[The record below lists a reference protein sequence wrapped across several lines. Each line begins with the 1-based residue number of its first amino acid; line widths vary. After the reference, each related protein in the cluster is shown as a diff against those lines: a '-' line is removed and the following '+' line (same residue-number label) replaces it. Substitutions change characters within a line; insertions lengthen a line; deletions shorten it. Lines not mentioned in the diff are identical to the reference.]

1 MRVNLPTLPRFLTVP
16 RESFFLFGSHSTPRD
31 LILMSGGDGETE
43 VESTDMDDIGHNAR
57 DGGLEQLLLSINRPG
72 DYCIGG
78 RLYAAMPKLT
88 VEGVGTLSF
97 PVPEPQL
104 RALVDAATVA
114 PYGKGPETLV
124 DRAVRDCRQIDAGK
138 VGLSG
143 RGWRD
148 SLDEIMDRVARG
160 LGLSRDLLDA
170 ELHKLLVYE
179 PGGFFS
185 AHRDTEKSGGMVA
198 TLSVALPAQGAGGEL
213 VVRYGDRETVFDMN
227 AGEPSEVAFAAFYAD
242 CPHEVRPVVEGHRV
256 SLVFNLCLRCPGG
269 TPPMAPD
276 HAGLADRV
284 AERLSAWQ
292 GAATTDKLVWVLDH
306 AYSQDGLSFDALKGV
321 DASRGLV
328 LARAAERAGCDLH
341 AAILH
346 VEEYGTPALEIDY
359 GGWGDSWEAEFSD
372 SEFEEVIDGWQ
383 WLDGWTTRR
392 GGHPPFG
399 RVPLDDAEI
408 LPSGVLDEAE
418 PDERRLEE
426 STGNEGAT
434 LELTYRLAAF
444 VLWPGSKTL
453 DIVASGSIDGATRAE
468 MLRFLSAAG
477 DREGIARF
485 VHRVVVPR
493 YDGTEN
499 EALAS
504 VMDMLGP
511 EVAAEAV
518 SALVREHL
526 ARRRKAI
533 PSLLTLIG
541 DAGAGPEV
549 ARRGAKA
556 ALLTLPTVL
565 SPPDP
570 DLPRQPGSG
579 EPLDH
584 HAVRDLLL
592 LAARFGLMAEAETAA
607 RAIADHP
614 GQVAPERVIPAALAE
629 LGQHRGVTE
638 AAPCRHLWRTAA
650 DALLARSST
659 PPEAPRDWTI
669 TANLPCDCEHCA
681 ALRAFCRD
689 PVARKARFP
698 LRTDL
703 RRHLHREIDRHRL
716 DLTHVTERR
725 GRPYTLICTKTRDS
739 HGRRLSE
746 YAEDVSHMRS
756 LLRSAPTAGRGDA
769 LCSRVRRLTAAVE
782 ASPAR

>member
-1 MRVNLPTLPRFLTVP
+1 
-16 RESFFLFGSHSTPRD
+16 
-31 LILMSGGDGETE
+31 
-43 VESTDMDDIGHNAR
+43 MDDIGHNTR
-57 DGGLEQLLLSINRPG
+57 DGGLEQLLLSIDRPG
-72 DYCIGG
+72 DYCVGG

-88 VEGVGTLSF
+88 VEGVGALSF
-97 PVPEPQL
+97 PVPKPQV
-104 RALVDAATVA
+104 RALLDTATVA

-124 DRAVRDCRQIDAGK
+124 DRSVRDCRQIDAGK

-148 SLDEIMDRVARG
+148 SFDEIMDRVARG

-170 ELHKLLVYE
+170 ELYKLLVYE

-185 AHRDTEKSGGMVA
+185 AHRDTEKSDGMVA
-198 TLSVALPAQGAGGEL
+198 TLSVALPTQGTGGDL
-213 VVRYGDRETVFDMN
+213 VVRHGDRETVFDMN
-227 AGEPSEVAFAAFYAD
+227 AEEPSEVAFAAFYAD
-242 CPHEVRPVVEGHRV
+242 CPHEVRPMVEGYRV
-256 SLVFNLCLRCPGG
+256 SLVFNLCLRSPGG
-269 TPPMAPD
+269 APPMAPD
-276 HAGLADRV
+276 YSVLADRV
-284 AERLSAWQ
+284 AESLSAWQ
-292 GAATTDKLVWVLDH
+292 TEGATDKLVWVLDH
-306 AYSQDGLSFDALKGV
+306 AYSEEGLSFDALKGV
-321 DASRGLV
+321 DAARALV
-328 LARAAERAGCDLH
+328 LAHAADRAGCDLH

-346 VEEYGTPALEIDY
+346 VEEYGTPVLEVGY
-359 GGWGDSWEAEFSD
+359 EGWGDSWEVEFSD
-372 SEFEEVIDGWQ
+372 SEFEEVIDGWR
-383 WLDGWTTRR
+383 WLDGWTARR

-399 RVPLDDAEI
+399 RVPLEDTELLPFGALDD
-408 LPSGVLDEAE
+408 AE

-426 STGNEGAT
+426 STGNEGVT
-434 LELTYRLAAF
+434 LELSYRLAAF
-444 VLWPGSKTL
+444 VIWPGSKTV
-453 DIVASGSIDGATRAE
+453 DIVASGSTDGATRAE

-485 VHRVVVPR
+485 VHLVVLPR

-499 EALAS
+499 EALAD

-511 EVAAEAV
+511 EVAAQAV
-518 SALVREHL
+518 SALVREHF

-541 DAGAGPEV
+541 DAEAGRKV
-549 ARRGAKA
+549 ARQGAKA
-556 ALLTLPTVL
+556 ALLALPTVL

-570 DLPRQPGSG
+570 DLPRQPGSD

-584 HAVRDLLL
+584 QAVRDLLL
-592 LAARFGLMAEAETAA
+592 LAGRFGLMAEAETAA

-614 GQVAPERVIPAALAE
+614 EQVAPERVIPAALAE
-629 LGQHRGVTE
+629 LRQHRDVAN
-638 AAPCRHLWRTAA
+638 AAPVRYLWRTAA

-669 TANLPCDCEHCA
+669 AATLPCDCEHCA

-698 LRTDL
+698 LRKDL

-739 HGRRLSE
+739 HRRRLSE
-746 YAEDVSHMRS
+746 YAEDVSRMSS
-756 LLRSAPTAGRGDA
+756 LLQSVPTVGRGDA
-769 LCSRVRRLTAAVE
+769 LSSRVRRLTGAVA
-782 ASPAR
+782 ASPAS

>member
-1 MRVNLPTLPRFLTVP
+1 M
-16 RESFFLFGSHSTPRD
+16 
-31 LILMSGGDGETE
+31 
-43 VESTDMDDIGHNAR
+43 VESTDMDDMEHAR
-57 DGGLEQLLLSINRPG
+57 DGGLERLLLLIDRPG
-72 DYCIGG
+72 DYCVGG

-104 RALVDAATVA
+104 RALADAAVVA

-124 DRAVRDCRQIDAGK
+124 DRSVRDCRQIDAGK

-143 RGWRD
+143 RGWRE
-148 SLDEIMDRVARG
+148 SFDEIVDRVARG

-170 ELHKLLVYE
+170 ELYKLLVYE

-185 AHRDTEKSGGMVA
+185 AHRDTEKSEGMVA
-198 TLSVALPAQGAGGEL
+198 TLSVSLPTQGAGGDL
-213 VVRYGDRETVFDMN
+213 VVRHGDRETVFDMN
-227 AGEPSEVAFAAFYAD
+227 AEEPSEVAFAAFYAD
-242 CPHEVRPVVEGHRV
+242 CPHEVRPVVEGYRV
-256 SLVFNLCLRCPGG
+256 SLVFNLCLRSPASVP
-269 TPPMAPD
+269 TMAPD
-276 HAGLADRV
+276 HAALTDQV
-284 AERLSAWQ
+284 AESLSRWQ
-292 GAATTDKLVWVLDH
+292 TEGATDKLVWVLDH
-306 AYSQDGLSFDALKGV
+306 AYSEEGLSFDALKGV
-321 DASRGLV
+321 DAARARV
-328 LARAAERAGCDLH
+328 LARAADRAGCDLH

-346 VEEYGTPALEIDY
+346 VEEHGTPVLEQRG
-359 GGWGDSWEAEFSD
+359 GGWDSWGYSD
-372 SEFEEVIDGWQ
+372 SEIDEVIDDWQ
-383 WLDGWTTRR
+383 WLDGWTARR
-392 GGHPPFG
+392 GDHPPFG
-399 RVPLDDAEI
+399 RVSVEDDELLPFGALDD
-408 LPSGVLDEAE
+408 AE

-426 STGNEGAT
+426 SFGNEGAS
-434 LELTYRLAAF
+434 LELIYRLAAF
-444 VLWPGSKTL
+444 VVWPGSKTL
-453 DIVASGSIDGATRAE
+453 DIVASGGTDGATRAE

-477 DREGIARF
+477 DPEGLARF
-485 VHRVVVPR
+485 VHLAVLPR

-499 EALAS
+499 EALAD

-541 DAGAGPEV
+541 DAEEGREV
-549 ARRGAKA
+549 ARQGTKA
-556 ALLTLPTVL
+556 ALLALRTVL

-570 DLPRQPGSG
+570 DLPRRRRSHEPPG

-592 LAARFGLMAEAETAA
+592 LASRFHLMAEAETAA

-614 GQVAPERVIPAALAE
+614 EQVAPERVIPAALAE
-629 LGQHRGVTE
+629 LRQHRDVTS
-638 AAPCRHLWRTAA
+638 AAPFRHLWRTAA

-669 TANLPCDCEHCA
+669 TQNLPCDCEHCA

-689 PVARKARFP
+689 PVAREARFP
-698 LRTDL
+698 LRKDL

-725 GRPYTLICTKTRDS
+725 GRPYTLICTKTRGS
-739 HGRRLSE
+739 HRRRLSE
-746 YAEDVSHMRS
+746 YAEDVSRMRS
-756 LLRSAPTAGRGDA
+756 LLRSAPTVGRGDA
-769 LCSRVRRLTAAVE
+769 ISSRVRRLTGAATGTG
-782 ASPAR
+782 